1 MRSMLSVDADFSSQ
15 AVSSSLL
22 SLVQLDSQGVG
33 SHMVSSSRVDL
44 MSELLN
50 SGDGHDSLEME
61 DLSVALSSHGLGFG
75 LFVFSLPFTNVSSL
89 GLNLCLEEVGIVGSG
104 RLLGLLVESSSS
116 LLAVLDSS
124 LANSL
129 FGFILDQLV
138 LEVDFLLSRCS
149 RDLLVD
155 SLDPDFDSDQRF
167 LLAGNSASLLSD
179 SSAEDLL
186 EAKLS
191 LDKSGSKD
199 LLFGAGLAVSDSAG
213 QALDGMLLVSHFDAS
228 DPDEGLMAAPS
239 GSSVNDEFF
248 VNVSPGLDVSL
259 SGLLVQES
267 DFLSDGSDRYLVSSL
282 LLADV

>member
-213 QALDGMLLVSHFDAS
+213 QALDGVLLVSHFDAS

>member
-1 MRSMLSVDADFSSQ
+1 MRGMLSVDADFSSQ

-213 QALDGMLLVSHFDAS
+213 QALDGVLLVSHFDAS